1 MTKTIA
7 LFLAHALAVIAVL
20 TTFGVLGLQR
30 EDQEAQ
36 ERFTGVLE
44 ENVTLQI
51 LDNDTA
57 KETGYLDELL
67 NAFNEEYAQ

>member
-7 LFLAHALAVIAVL
+7 LFLAHALAVIAVM

-30 EDQEAQ
+30 EDQEEQ

-51 LDNDTA
+51 LDKIGRA
-57 KETGYLDELL
+57 SCRERV
-67 NAFNEEYAQ
+67 

>member
-7 LFLAHALAVIAVL
+7 LFLAHALAVIAVM

-57 KETGYLDELL
+57 KETGVS
-67 NAFNEEYAQ
+67 

>member
-7 LFLAHALAVIAVL
+7 LFLAHALAVIAVM

-36 ERFTGVLE
+36 ERFTGAGYSGCSGRIRKRRNVL
-44 ENVTLQI
+44 Q
-51 LDNDTA
+51 
-57 KETGYLDELL
+57 
-67 NAFNEEYAQ
+67 AFWKKM